1 MQRVVNIIEGK
12 KKIYVRKGPMNRH
25 QLMVLEYSVG
35 FIPYVPC
42 RVCIQE
48 LEATRVGVYV
58 ILYYRNSCASD
69 IVCSGDG
76 ELELVVGSEE
86 LCGFAFRNSQIAPA
100 WLSKDVVAGIQE
112 SIELQR

>member
-1 MQRVVNIIEGK
+1 
-12 KKIYVRKGPMNRH
+12 MNRH

-86 LCGFAFRNSQIAPA
+86 LCGFAYRNSQIAPA
-100 WLSKDVVAGIQE
+100 WLSKDVVTGIQE

>member
-1 MQRVVNIIEGK
+1 
-12 KKIYVRKGPMNRH
+12 
-25 QLMVLEYSVG
+25 MVLEYSVG

-69 IVCSGDG
+69 IVCFGDG

-100 WLSKDVVAGIQE
+100 WLSKDVVTGIQE

>member
-1 MQRVVNIIEGK
+1 
-12 KKIYVRKGPMNRH
+12 
-25 QLMVLEYSVG
+25 MVLEYSVG

-100 WLSKDVVAGIQE
+100 WLSKDVVTGIQE